1 MKIDEFIEKHADEE
15 MAKLQRL
22 RDQGQD
28 PHAEVSRKSVAKI
41 SNDKMNGTQHK
52 TVHTNANAQR
62 K

>member
-28 PHAEVSRKSVAKI
+28 PHAPEEKKI
-41 SNDKMNGTQHK
+41 NKPSARNGSATRMTYHK
-52 TVHTNANAQR
+52 
-62 K
+62 